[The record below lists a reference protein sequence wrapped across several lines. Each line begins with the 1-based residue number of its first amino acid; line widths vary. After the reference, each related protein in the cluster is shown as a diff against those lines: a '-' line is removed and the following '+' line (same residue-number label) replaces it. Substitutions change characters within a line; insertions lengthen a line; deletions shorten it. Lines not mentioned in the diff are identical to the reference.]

1 MIARFSSTGRWRW
14 IALPL
19 VIFFAACSSGPVRD
33 EAPPPAPE
41 PAPEPEPVVV
51 AQAAPAQPAPQPPKP
66 AVAVAVKPDHPSQYT
81 VVKGDTLWDI
91 AARFLED
98 PWVWPAIWDVNP
110 QIENPHLIYPGD
122 VISLIYIDGQPRL
135 IVDQESGQVV
145 IDVGQT
151 SSGKPIVKLSP
162 RVRTEELDQ
171 AIPIVPAD
179 AIEQF
184 TVNPRVLTQEQ
195 LDGAPYIVGNFDN
208 RLVSASGNQIYVRGI
223 SDDGEALYSV
233 FRPGKALTD
242 PETQE
247 ILGYEVAYVGDAK
260 VLEYGDPATL
270 VITES
275 KREALK
281 GDVVLPQNRGKI
293 SYNYVPR
300 VPELDFNGSIISL
313 FDALSHAG
321 QNQVIVI
328 NLGQRDGM
336 ERGDILGIEKAGG
349 KVLDTVT
356 EQSDDTID
364 LPDTRTG
371 ISMVFK
377 VFDRVSYAL
386 IMESTRVIQ
395 VGDIVTNP

>member
-1 MIARFSSTGRWRW
+1 M
-14 IALPL
+14 
-19 VIFFAACSSGPVRD
+19 
-33 EAPPPAPE
+33 
-41 PAPEPEPVVV
+41 
-51 AQAAPAQPAPQPPKP
+51 
-66 AVAVAVKPDHPSQYT
+66 
-81 VVKGDTLWDI
+81 
-91 AARFLED
+91 
-98 PWVWPAIWDVNP
+98 
-110 QIENPHLIYPGD
+110 
-122 VISLIYIDGQPRL
+122 
-135 IVDQESGQVV
+135 
-145 IDVGQT
+145 
-151 SSGKPIVKLSP
+151 
-162 RVRTEELDQ
+162 
-171 AIPIVPAD
+171 
-179 AIEQF
+179 
-184 TVNPRVLTQEQ
+184 
-195 LDGAPYIVGNFDN
+195 
-208 RLVSASGNQIYVRGI
+208 
-223 SDDGEALYSV
+223 
-233 FRPGKALTD
+233 
-242 PETQE
+242 
-247 ILGYEVAYVGDAK
+247 
-260 VLEYGDPATL
+260 
-270 VITES
+270 ITES

-356 EQSDDTID
+356 EQGDDTID